1 MLAMLYFSA
10 QAVEYAVFEVG
21 IGGTLDATN
30 IVSPQICAI
39 TSIGFDHTE
48 SLGNTINEIAVHKG
62 GIIKPQIPVVVGTD
76 APHEVFKPMA
86 EALDA

>member
-1 MLAMLYFSA
+1 MIEALESQNLPATFFEMTSMIAMLYFSA
-10 QAVEYAVFEVG
+10 VEVDYAVFEVG
-21 IGGTLDATN
+21 IGGKLDATN

-62 GIIKPQIPVVVGTD
+62 GIIK
-76 APHEVFKPMA
+76 
-86 EALDA
+86 